1 MTELKCPFCQQKLD
15 TGNYYVHCHNPGC
28 NTTAEMEGTEE
39 MWAALILAHNAL
51 IVALKGLDD
60 IIDSG
65 SDGYWTAI
73 KTKEQIM
80 ALKQKEQKNG
90 QTERSDSTN

>member
-1 MTELKCPFCQQKLD
+1 MTELKCPFCQQKLKEVYCNGICMGLVCKNVGCPE
-15 TGNYYVHCHNPGC
+15 TKSTLGNKALWH
-28 NTTAEMEGTEE
+28 E
-39 MWAALILAHNAL
+39 LILAHNAL

-80 ALKQKEQKNG
+80 ALKQKEQKK
-90 QTERSDSTN
+90 